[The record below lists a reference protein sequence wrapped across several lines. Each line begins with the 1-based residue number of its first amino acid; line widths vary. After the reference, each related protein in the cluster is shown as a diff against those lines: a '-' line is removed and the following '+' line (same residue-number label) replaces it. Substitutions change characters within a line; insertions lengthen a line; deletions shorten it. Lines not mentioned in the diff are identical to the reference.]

1 MGAQSLDQDFMR
13 YWMRLSA
20 VEKESLFQ
28 VAKHYVELKDDSRPI
43 GIDQYNA
50 EIAEA
55 MKTMDAGE
63 FYTHDQVKE
72 MSKGW
77 LNGK

>member
-1 MGAQSLDQDFMR
+1 MGAQSLDKEFLQ
-13 YWMRLSA
+13 YWMRLSV
-20 VEKESLFQ
+20 VEKQSLFQ
-28 VAKHYVELKDDSRPI
+28 VAKHYVELKDDTTPI
-43 GIDQYNA
+43 SIEQYNT
-50 EIAEA
+50 EMAEA
-55 MKTMDAGE
+55 MQRMDAGE

>member
-13 YWMRLSA
+13 YWMRLSV
-20 VEKESLFQ
+20 VEKESLYQ
-28 VAKHYVELKDDSRPI
+28 VAKHYVELKDDTAPI
-43 GIDQYNA
+43 SIEQYNA
-50 EIAEA
+50 EIEEA
-55 MKTMDAGE
+55 MKSMDSGE
-63 FYTHDQVKE
+63 FYTHEQVKE